1 MAAIKLKKFNEIN
14 VVPFID
20 IMLVLLT
27 IILITATFIAQGLI
41 PVNLPKSEAKPGATV
56 KYVEISIQ
64 RDGAIYFGKE
74 KVDKGGLKQRVES
87 LSQNDT
93 VVVKSD
99 KDAAFQG
106 FVDVIDTL
114 KTKNIEKVS
123 IVTIQ

>member
-41 PVNLPKSEAKPGATV
+41 PVNLPKAEANPGATV

-64 RDGAIYFGKE
+64 KDGGIFFAKE
-74 KVDKGGLKQRVES
+74 KVDKESLKQKVES

-99 KDAAFQG
+99 KDAAFQV
-106 FVDVIDTL
+106 FVDVIDAL

-123 IVTIQ
+123 IVTAQ